1 MTIMRRIFFPLF
13 LFPGVTLLFSG
24 CYTQLATV
32 RDDVEERYSYR
43 SDDRTVEE
51 DDTSRAQRDC
61 ANCDD
66 DWYRSRYRFGFRY
79 YYPSYSSFYFSTFYD
94 PWYYDP
100 WLCYY
105 DPWIC
110 GTPFVGR
117 PYWYNWYWAGYY
129 GGYYPGYYG
138 GYYPYGYYRYPY
150 YPGVIVVSGGTTR
163 TRDSGYRR
171 TGGVTRSGDGYG
183 RIGTSGSSY
192 TTSPASRTS
201 SSGSRNGGATR
212 SVGSGIESSRGS
224 GRVRDGGE
232 AVGTSRGTSTG
243 GRSYSPP
250 SRSGG
255 GSSSSAPSSRG
266 SSGGSSGGSSRGS
279 GSTRGR
285 YDSVPFS
292 DYSRPSTPAPSS
304 SPPTYSPPAMSFP
317 STAPSTPASSGGESN
332 RGSGATRSRD

>member
-1 MTIMRRIFFPLF
+1 MKTMRKSFFPLI
-13 LFPGVTLLFSG
+13 LIPSLTLLFSG

-32 RDDVEERYSYR
+32 RDDVEDRYSYR
-43 SDDRTVEE
+43 TDDRTVED
-51 DDTSRAQRDC
+51 DDTARAQGDC
-61 ANCDD
+61 TTCDD

-79 YYPSYSSFYFSTFYD
+79 YYPSYSSFSFSTYD

-100 WLCYY
+100 WLCSY
-105 DPWIC
+105 DPWVC

-150 YPGVIVVSGGTTR
+150 YPGVVVVSGGTTR

-171 TGGVTRSGDGYG
+171 TGGATRAGDGYG

-192 TTSPASRTS
+192 TAPPASRTS
-201 SSGSRNGGATR
+201 GGGSREGGATR
-212 SVGSGIESSRGS
+212 SAGSGVESSRGS
-224 GRVRDGGE
+224 GRVRDGGGT
-232 AVGTSRGTSTG
+232 VGTSRGTSTG

-250 SRSGG
+250 SPSGG
-255 GSSSSAPSSRG
+255 GSSGSAPSSRG
-266 SSGGSSGGSSRGS
+266 SSGGGNSRGS

-285 YDSVPFS
+285 YESMPSS
-292 DYSRPSTPAPSS
+292 DYSRPSTPTPSY
-304 SPPTYSPPAMSFP
+304 SPPAYNPPAMSFP
-317 STAPSTPASSGGESN
+317 SAAPSAPVSSGGGESN

>member
-1 MTIMRRIFFPLF
+1 MKIMRTVYLPLI
-13 LFPGVTLLFSG
+13 LLPSAALVLSG

-32 RDDVEERYSYR
+32 RDDVEERYSSR
-43 SDDRTVEE
+43 TDDRTVEG
-51 DDTSRAQRDC
+51 DDTTGAQSDC
-61 ANCDD
+61 TDCKD
-66 DWYRSRYRFGFRY
+66 DWFRSRYRLGFRY

-100 WLCYY
+100 WYCYF

-138 GYYPYGYYRYPY
+138 GYYPYGSYRYPYY

-171 TGGVTRSGDGYG
+171 SGGVTRSGDGYG
-183 RIGTSGSSY
+183 RLGTSGPSY
-192 TTSPASRTS
+192 TAPPASRTS
-201 SSGSRNGGATR
+201 SGGSRDGGATR
-212 SVGSGIESSRGS
+212 SVGSGVESSRGS
-224 GRVRDGGE
+224 GRVRDSGD
-232 AVGTSRGTSTG
+232 AVGTSRGTSPG

-255 GSSSSAPSSRG
+255 SSSGSAPSSRG
-266 SSGGSSGGSSRGS
+266 SSGGSARGS
-279 GSTRGR
+279 GSTRGQ
-285 YDSVPFS
+285 YDAMPFS
-292 DYSRPSTPAPSS
+292 NHSQPSTPTPS
-304 SPPTYSPPAMSFP
+304 YSPSPSNTPAMSFP
-317 STAPSTPASSGGESN
+317 SAAAASVTSGSGESN
-332 RGSGATRSRD
+332 RSSGATRSRD

>member
-1 MTIMRRIFFPLF
+1 MKSLYSIFFPL
-13 LFPGVTLLFSG
+13 LTLSLTLLSTG

-32 RDDVEERYSYR
+32 REDVEDRYSYR
-43 SDDRTVEE
+43 SDDRTVED
-51 DDTSRAQRDC
+51 DDTARAHSDC
-61 ANCDD
+61 ATCDD
-66 DWYRSRYRFGFRY
+66 DFYRMRYRIGFRY
-79 YYPSYSSFYFSTFYD
+79 YYPSFSSFYFSAYD

-100 WLCYY
+100 WLCSY

-138 GYYPYGYYRYPY
+138 GFSPYGYYRSPYYY
-150 YPGVIVVSGGTTR
+150 YPGVVVVSGGTTR

-171 TGGVTRSGDGYG
+171 TGGATRADDGYG
-183 RIGTSGSSY
+183 RIGTSGSSFA
-192 TTSPASRTS
+192 PPAASRTAS
-201 SSGSRNGGATR
+201 GGSRDGGATR
-212 SVGSGIESSRGS
+212 SVGSGVESSRGS

-255 GSSSSAPSSRG
+255 GSSGAAPSSRG
-266 SSGGSSGGSSRGS
+266 SSGGGSSRGS

-285 YDSVPFS
+285 YDAMPFS
-292 DYSRPSTPAPSS
+292 SSAPASTPAPSAS
-304 SPPTYSPPAMSFP
+304 APAYHPPAMSVP
-317 STAPSTPASSGGESN
+317 SGAVSAPAPSGGGESN